1 MEDVIMDNFKYM
13 IKNWLTW
20 DRKSLIY
27 FIIKV
32 PALVL
37 QPIITAYI
45 PKVMIDCIT
54 DGVTINKL
62 VLIIALLSL
71 LITLITWLDPFMQE
85 LLKGSSNIIRMRY
98 SMIAFRKN
106 LYMDYIDVESLEGR
120 KRNKQ
125 ATEFY
130 RSGYSPAA
138 SFIDNLGQIFVCIV
152 GVITSMTLLYR
163 INIFMILIIL
173 ISCTIEFFLLRFL
186 HDKELVINKTRSRA
200 TVKFYYFYNLSK
212 DTSASKDIKL
222 YNFEDYFT
230 YTLAKIISN
239 LEKITKQY
247 GPQSF
252 KVSSVRVILNF
263 VRELVAYSY
272 LVYLTYN
279 GKINISDFIFCFGI
293 ISGFSNWIVKL
304 VGSISRMEY
313 CCKSCGLYREYV
325 EEKEIN
331 ENNDKI
337 DLNSVEFIEFKNVS
351 FKYPSS
357 NHNTL
362 NNVSFK
368 INKGENIAI
377 IGQNGAGKTTI
388 IKLLCGLY
396 NITEGSVLVNN
407 KDISLYSKDS
417 YFDLFSVVFQDYFF
431 MPMSIA
437 ENISATQKYD
447 KEKLYSSFEKAGI
460 LEKIESLK
468 DKENTLMIKDV
479 YKEAIEFSGG
489 EKQKLLLAKAIDKN
503 APVLILDEPTAALDP
518 IAEGEL
524 YKKYNEITKDKISFF
539 ISHRL
544 SSTVFCDRILFISS
558 GRITESGTHEELM
571 ALKGT
576 YYRMYQSQSYYYKEM
591 NANYE

>member
-1 MEDVIMDNFKYM
+1 MDNFKYM

-279 GKINISDFIFCFGI
+279 GKINVSDFIFYFGI

-313 CCKSCGLYREYV
+313 CCKSCGLYREYL

-337 DLNSVEFIEFKNVS
+337 DLSSVESIEFNNVS

-377 IGQNGAGKTTI
+377 IGENGAGKTTI

-460 LEKIESLK
+460 LEKIKSLK

-479 YKEAIEFSGG
+479 YKEAVEFSGG
-489 EKQKLLLAKAIDKN
+489 EKQKLLLAKAIYKN

-518 IAEGEL
+518 IAEGKL

-544 SSTVFCDRILFISS
+544 SSTVFCDRILFISN

-571 ALKGT
+571 ALKGA

>member
-279 GKINISDFIFCFGI
+279 GKINVSDFIFYFGI

-313 CCKSCGLYREYV
+313 CCKSCGLYREYL

-337 DLNSVEFIEFKNVS
+337 DLSSVESIEFNNVS

-377 IGQNGAGKTTI
+377 IGENGAGKTTI

-460 LEKIESLK
+460 LEKIKSLK

-479 YKEAIEFSGG
+479 YKEAVEFSGG
-489 EKQKLLLAKAIDKN
+489 EKQKLLLAKAIYKN

-544 SSTVFCDRILFISS
+544 SSTVFCDRILFISN

-571 ALKGT
+571 ALKGA

>member
-13 IKNWLTW
+13 IKNWLAW
-20 DRKSLIY
+20 DRKSIVY

-45 PKVMIDCIT
+45 PKAMIDCIT

-106 LYMDYIDVESLEGR
+106 LYMDYIDIESLEGR
-120 KRNKQ
+120 KKNKQ

-130 RSGYSPAA
+130 RSSYSPAA
-138 SFIDNLGQIFVCIV
+138 SFIDNLGQIFVCVV

-173 ISCTIEFFLLRFL
+173 ISCAIEFFLLRFL

-252 KVSSVRVILNF
+252 KVSSVRAILNF

-279 GKINISDFIFCFGI
+279 GKINVSDFIFYFGI

-313 CCKSCGLYREYV
+313 CCKSCGLYREYL

-337 DLNSVEFIEFKNVS
+337 DLNSVESIEFNNVS

-362 NNVSFK
+362 NNVSLK

-377 IGQNGAGKTTI
+377 IGENGAGKTTI

-396 NITEGSVLVNN
+396 NATEGSIFVNS

-437 ENISATQKYD
+437 ENISASQKYD

-468 DKENTLMIKDV
+468 DKENTLMIKDI
-479 YKEAIEFSGG
+479 YKEAVEFSGG
-489 EKQKLLLAKAIDKN
+489 EKQKLLLAKAIYRN

-544 SSTVFCDRILFISS
+544 SSTVFCDRILFISN

-571 ALKGT
+571 ALKGA

>member
-1 MEDVIMDNFKYM
+1 MDNFKYM
-13 IKNWLTW
+13 IKNWLAW
-20 DRKSLIY
+20 DRKSIVY

-45 PKVMIDCIT
+45 PKAMIDCIT

-106 LYMDYIDVESLEGR
+106 LYMDYIDIESLEGR
-120 KRNKQ
+120 KKNKQ

-130 RSGYSPAA
+130 RSSYSPAA
-138 SFIDNLGQIFVCIV
+138 SFIDNLGQIFVCVV

-173 ISCTIEFFLLRFL
+173 ISCAIEFFLLRFL

-252 KVSSVRVILNF
+252 KVSSVRAILNF

-279 GKINISDFIFCFGI
+279 GKINVSDFIFYFGI

-313 CCKSCGLYREYV
+313 CCKSCGLYREYL

-337 DLNSVEFIEFKNVS
+337 DLSSVESIEFNNVS

-377 IGQNGAGKTTI
+377 IGENGAGKTTI

-460 LEKIESLK
+460 LEKIKSLK

-479 YKEAIEFSGG
+479 YKEAVEFSGG
-489 EKQKLLLAKAIDKN
+489 EKQKLLLAKAIYKN

-544 SSTVFCDRILFISS
+544 SSTVFCDRILFISN

-571 ALKGT
+571 ALKGA

>member
-1 MEDVIMDNFKYM
+1 MDNFKYM
-13 IKNWLTW
+13 IKNWLAW
-20 DRKSLIY
+20 DRKSIVY

-45 PKVMIDCIT
+45 PKAMIDCIT

-106 LYMDYIDVESLEGR
+106 LYMDYIDIESLEGR
-120 KRNKQ
+120 KKNKQ

-130 RSGYSPAA
+130 RSSYSPAA
-138 SFIDNLGQIFVCIV
+138 SFIDNLGQIFVCVV

-173 ISCTIEFFLLRFL
+173 ISCAIEFFLLRFL

-252 KVSSVRVILNF
+252 KVSSVRAILNF

-272 LVYLTYN
+272 LVYLTDN
-279 GKINISDFIFCFGI
+279 GKINVSDFIFYFGI

-313 CCKSCGLYREYV
+313 CCKSCGLYREYL

-337 DLNSVEFIEFKNVS
+337 DLNSVESIEFNNVS

-377 IGQNGAGKTTI
+377 IGENGAGKTTI

-396 NITEGSVLVNN
+396 NATEGSIFVNS

-437 ENISATQKYD
+437 ENISASQKYD
-447 KEKLYSSFEKAGI
+447 KKKLYSSFEKAGI

-468 DKENTLMIKDV
+468 DKENTLMIKDI
-479 YKEAIEFSGG
+479 YKEAVEFSGG
-489 EKQKLLLAKAIDKN
+489 EKQKLLLAKAIYRN

-544 SSTVFCDRILFISS
+544 SSTVFCDRILFISK

-571 ALKGT
+571 ALKGA

>member
-1 MEDVIMDNFKYM
+1 MDNFKYM

-20 DRKSLIY
+20 DRKGLIY

-279 GKINISDFIFCFGI
+279 GKINVSDFIFYFGI

-313 CCKSCGLYREYV
+313 CCKSCGLYREYL

-337 DLNSVEFIEFKNVS
+337 DLSSVESIEFNNVS

-377 IGQNGAGKTTI
+377 IGENGAGKTTI

-460 LEKIESLK
+460 LEKIKSLK

-479 YKEAIEFSGG
+479 YKEAVEFSGG
-489 EKQKLLLAKAIDKN
+489 EKQKLLLAKAIYKN

-544 SSTVFCDRILFISS
+544 SSTVFCDRILFISN

-571 ALKGT
+571 ALKGA

>member
-1 MEDVIMDNFKYM
+1 MDNFKYM
-13 IKNWLTW
+13 IKNWLAW
-20 DRKSLIY
+20 DRKSIVY

-32 PALVL
+32 PARVL

-45 PKVMIDCIT
+45 PKAMIDCIT

-106 LYMDYIDVESLEGR
+106 LYMDYIDIESLEGR
-120 KRNKQ
+120 KKNKQ

-130 RSGYSPAA
+130 RSSYSPAA
-138 SFIDNLGQIFVCIV
+138 SFIDNLGQIFVCVV

-173 ISCTIEFFLLRFL
+173 ISCAIEFFLLRFL

-252 KVSSVRVILNF
+252 KVSSVRAILNF

-279 GKINISDFIFCFGI
+279 GKINVSDFIFYFGI

-313 CCKSCGLYREYV
+313 CCKSCGLYREYL

-337 DLNSVEFIEFKNVS
+337 DLNSVESIEFNNVS

-377 IGQNGAGKTTI
+377 IGENGAGKTTI

-396 NITEGSVLVNN
+396 NATEGSIFVNS

-437 ENISATQKYD
+437 ENISASQKYD

-468 DKENTLMIKDV
+468 DKENTLMIKDI
-479 YKEAIEFSGG
+479 YKEAVEFSGG
-489 EKQKLLLAKAIDKN
+489 EKQKLLLAKAIYRN

-544 SSTVFCDRILFISS
+544 SSTVFCDRILFISN

-571 ALKGT
+571 ALKGA

>member
-1 MEDVIMDNFKYM
+1 MDNFKYM

-279 GKINISDFIFCFGI
+279 GKINVSDFIFYFGI

-313 CCKSCGLYREYV
+313 CCKSCGLYREYL

-337 DLNSVEFIEFKNVS
+337 DLSSVESIEFNNVS

-377 IGQNGAGKTTI
+377 IGENGAGKTTI

-460 LEKIESLK
+460 LEKIKSLK

-479 YKEAIEFSGG
+479 YKEAVEFSGG
-489 EKQKLLLAKAIDKN
+489 EKQKLLLAKAIYKN

-544 SSTVFCDRILFISS
+544 SSTVFCDRILFISN

-571 ALKGT
+571 ALKGA

>member
-1 MEDVIMDNFKYM
+1 MDNFKYM

-54 DGVTINKL
+54 DYVTIKRL
-62 VLIIALLSL
+62 VMIIAMLSL

-98 SMIAFRKN
+98 SIIAFRKN
-106 LYMDYIDVESLEGR
+106 LCMDYIDIESIEER

-125 ATEFY
+125 ASEFY
-130 RSGYSPAA
+130 RSNYSPAA
-138 SFIDNLGQIFVCIV
+138 SFIDNLGQIIVCIV
-152 GVITSMTLLYR
+152 GVITSMTLLYK
-163 INIFMILIIL
+163 INVFMIFIIL
-173 ISCTIEFFLLRFL
+173 ISCVVEFFLLRFL
-186 HDKELVINKTRSRA
+186 HDKELIINKTRSRV

-230 YTLAKIISN
+230 YTLEKIISN

-252 KVSSVRVILNF
+252 KVSSIRAILNF
-263 VRELVAYSY
+263 IRELVAYSY

-279 GKINISDFIFCFGI
+279 GNIEVSDFIFYFGI
-293 ISGFSNWIVKL
+293 ILGFSNWVVKL
-304 VGSISRMEY
+304 VGSISKMEY

-325 EEKEIN
+325 EEKSTN
-331 ENNDKI
+331 ENNNKI
-337 DLNSVEFIEFKNVS
+337 DFDSVESIKFDNVS
-351 FKYPSS
+351 FKYPGSA
-357 NHNTL
+357 HNTL
-362 NNVSFK
+362 NNISFK
-368 INKGENIAI
+368 IEKGENIAI
-377 IGQNGAGKTTI
+377 IGENGAGKTTI

-396 NITEGSVLVNN
+396 NTTEGSIFVNN
-407 KDISLYSKDS
+407 RDISLYSKEN

-437 ENISATQKYD
+437 ENISVAENCD

-479 YKEAIEFSGG
+479 YKDAVEFSGG
-489 EKQKLLLAKAIDKN
+489 EKQKLLLAKAIYKN
-503 APVLILDEPTAALDP
+503 APIFILDEPTAALDP

-544 SSTVFCDRILFISS
+544 SSTVFCDRILFISN
-558 GRITESGTHEELM
+558 GRVTESGTHKELM
-571 ALKGT
+571 ALKGA
-576 YYRMYQSQSYYYKEM
+576 YYRMYQAQSYYYKEM
-591 NANYE
+591 NTGHE

>member
-1 MEDVIMDNFKYM
+1 MDNFKYM
-13 IKNWLTW
+13 IKNWLTC

-54 DGVTINKL
+54 DGVTINRL
-62 VLIIALLSL
+62 VMIIALLSL

-98 SMIAFRKN
+98 SIIAFRKN
-106 LYMDYIDVESLEGR
+106 LYMDYIDIESLEGR

-125 ATEFY
+125 ASEFY
-130 RSGYSPAA
+130 RSSYSPAS
-138 SFIDNLGQIFVCIV
+138 SFIDNLGQIFVCVV

-252 KVSSVRVILNF
+252 KVSSVRAILNF

-279 GKINISDFIFCFGI
+279 GKINVSDFIFYFGI

-325 EEKEIN
+325 EEKETN

-337 DLNSVEFIEFKNVS
+337 DLNSVESIEFNNVS

-377 IGQNGAGKTTI
+377 IGENSAGKTTI

-437 ENISATQKYD
+437 ENISASQKYD

-468 DKENTLMIKDV
+468 YKENTLMIKDV
-479 YKEAIEFSGG
+479 YKEAVEFSGG
-489 EKQKLLLAKAIDKN
+489 EKQKLLLAKAIYKN

-544 SSTVFCDRILFISS
+544 SSTVFCDRILFISN

-571 ALKGT
+571 ALKGA

-591 NANYE
+591 NVNYE

>member
-13 IKNWLTW
+13 IKNWLAW
-20 DRKSLIY
+20 DRKSIVY

-45 PKVMIDCIT
+45 PKAMIDCIT

-106 LYMDYIDVESLEGR
+106 LYMDYIDIESLEGR
-120 KRNKQ
+120 KKNKQ

-130 RSGYSPAA
+130 RSSYSPAA
-138 SFIDNLGQIFVCIV
+138 SFIDNLGQIFVCVV

-173 ISCTIEFFLLRFL
+173 ISCAIEFFLLRFL

-252 KVSSVRVILNF
+252 KVSSVRAILNF

-279 GKINISDFIFCFGI
+279 GKINVSDFIFYFGI

-313 CCKSCGLYREYV
+313 CCKSCGLYREYL

-337 DLNSVEFIEFKNVS
+337 DLNSVESIEFNNVS

-377 IGQNGAGKTTI
+377 IGENGAGKTTI

-396 NITEGSVLVNN
+396 NATEGSIFVNS

-437 ENISATQKYD
+437 ENISASQKYD

-468 DKENTLMIKDV
+468 DKENTLMIKDI
-479 YKEAIEFSGG
+479 YKEAVEFSGG
-489 EKQKLLLAKAIDKN
+489 EKQKLLLAKAIYRN

-544 SSTVFCDRILFISS
+544 SSTVFCDRILFISN

-571 ALKGT
+571 ALKGA

>member
-1 MEDVIMDNFKYM
+1 
-13 IKNWLTW
+13 
-20 DRKSLIY
+20 
-27 FIIKV
+27 
-32 PALVL
+32 
-37 QPIITAYI
+37 
-45 PKVMIDCIT
+45 
-54 DGVTINKL
+54 
-62 VLIIALLSL
+62 
-71 LITLITWLDPFMQE
+71 
-85 LLKGSSNIIRMRY
+85 
-98 SMIAFRKN
+98 
-106 LYMDYIDVESLEGR
+106 
-120 KRNKQ
+120 
-125 ATEFY
+125 
-130 RSGYSPAA
+130 
-138 SFIDNLGQIFVCIV
+138 
-152 GVITSMTLLYR
+152 
-163 INIFMILIIL
+163 
-173 ISCTIEFFLLRFL
+173 
-186 HDKELVINKTRSRA
+186 
-200 TVKFYYFYNLSK
+200 
-212 DTSASKDIKL
+212 
-222 YNFEDYFT
+222 
-230 YTLAKIISN
+230 
-239 LEKITKQY
+239 
-247 GPQSF
+247 
-252 KVSSVRVILNF
+252 
-263 VRELVAYSY
+263 
-272 LVYLTYN
+272 
-279 GKINISDFIFCFGI
+279 
-293 ISGFSNWIVKL
+293 
-304 VGSISRMEY
+304 MEY

-325 EEKEIN
+325 EEKETN

-337 DLNSVEFIEFKNVS
+337 DLNSVESIEFNNVS

-377 IGQNGAGKTTI
+377 IGENSAGKTTI

-437 ENISATQKYD
+437 ENISASQKYD

-479 YKEAIEFSGG
+479 YKEAVEFSGG
-489 EKQKLLLAKAIDKN
+489 EKQKLLLAKAIYKN

-544 SSTVFCDRILFISS
+544 SSTVFCDRILFISN

-571 ALKGT
+571 ALKGA

-591 NANYE
+591 NVNYE

>member
-32 PALVL
+32 PAIVL

-45 PKVMIDCIT
+45 PKAMIDCIT
-54 DGVTINKL
+54 DGVTVNKL

-98 SMIAFRKN
+98 SIIAFRKN
-106 LYMDYIDVESLEGR
+106 LYMDYIDIESLEGR

-125 ATEFY
+125 ASEFY
-130 RSGYSPAA
+130 KSGYSPAA
-138 SFIDNLGQIFVCIV
+138 SFIYNLGQIIVCVV

-173 ISCTIEFFLLRFL
+173 ISCAIEFFLLRFL

-252 KVSSVRVILNF
+252 KVSSIRAILNF
-263 VRELVAYSY
+263 VRELVAYYY

-279 GKINISDFIFCFGI
+279 GKINVSDFIFYFGI

-331 ENNDKI
+331 ENND
-337 DLNSVEFIEFKNVS
+337 
-351 FKYPSS
+351 
-357 NHNTL
+357 
-362 NNVSFK
+362 
-368 INKGENIAI
+368 
-377 IGQNGAGKTTI
+377 KTTI

-437 ENISATQKYD
+437 ENISTTQKYD

-460 LEKIESLK
+460 LE
-468 DKENTLMIKDV
+468 NTLMIKDV
-479 YKEAIEFSGG
+479 YKDAVEFSGG
-489 EKQKLLLAKAIDKN
+489 EKQKLLLAKAIYKN

-544 SSTVFCDRILFISS
+544 SSTVFCDRILFISN

-571 ALKGT
+571 ALKGA

>member
-1 MEDVIMDNFKYM
+1 MDNFKYM

-337 DLNSVEFIEFKNVS
+337 DLNSVESIEFNNVS

-377 IGQNGAGKTTI
+377 IGENGAGKTTI

-489 EKQKLLLAKAIDKN
+489 EKQKLLLAKAIYKN
-503 APVLILDEPTAALDP
+503 AHVLILDEPTAALDP

>member
-1 MEDVIMDNFKYM
+1 MDNFKYM
-13 IKNWLTW
+13 IKNWLNW

-54 DGVTINKL
+54 DGVTINRL
-62 VLIIALLSL
+62 VIIIAMLSL
-71 LITLITWLDPFMQE
+71 LITLITWLDPFMHE
-85 LLKGSSNIIRMRY
+85 LLMGSSNIIRMRY
-98 SMIAFRKN
+98 SIIAFRKN
-106 LYMDYIDVESLEGR
+106 LYMDYIEIESLEGR

-125 ATEFY
+125 ASEFF
-130 RSGYSPAA
+130 RSSYSPAA
-138 SFIDNLGQIFVCIV
+138 SFIDNLGQIIVCIV
-152 GVITSMTLLYR
+152 GVITSMTLLYK
-163 INIFMILIIL
+163 INILMILIIL
-173 ISCTIEFFLLRFL
+173 ISCALEFFLLRFL

-252 KVSSVRVILNF
+252 KVSSVRTILNF
-263 VRELVAYSY
+263 IRELVAYSY

-279 GKINISDFIFCFGI
+279 GKINVSDFIFYFGI

-313 CCKSCGLYREYV
+313 CCKSCGLYREYI
-325 EEKEIN
+325 EEETAN
-331 ENNDKI
+331 DNNKI
-337 DLNSVEFIEFKNVS
+337 DFDSVESIIFDNVS
-351 FKYPSS
+351 FKYPGSE
-357 NHNTL
+357 HNTL
-362 NNVSFK
+362 NNISFK
-368 INKGENIAI
+368 IKKDENIAI
-377 IGQNGAGKTTI
+377 IGENGAGKTTI

-396 NITEGSVLVNN
+396 NATEGSIFVNN
-407 KDISLYSKDS
+407 KDISLYSKES

-437 ENISATQKYD
+437 KNISVAENCD

-460 LEKIESLK
+460 LKKIESLK

-479 YKEAIEFSGG
+479 YKNAAEFSGG
-489 EKQKLLLAKAIDKN
+489 EKQKLLLAKAIYKN
-503 APVLILDEPTAALDP
+503 APVLVLDEPTAALDP
-518 IAEGEL
+518 IAEREL
-524 YKKYNEITKDKISFF
+524 YKKYSEITKDKISFF

-544 SSTVFCDRILFISS
+544 SSTEFCDRILFISN
-558 GRITESGTHEELM
+558 GKITESGTHEELM
-571 ALKGT
+571 ALKGA
-576 YYRMYQSQSYYYKEM
+576 YYRMYQTQSYYYKEM
-591 NANYE
+591 NTNHE

>member
-1 MEDVIMDNFKYM
+1 MDNFKYM
-13 IKNWLTW
+13 IENWLAW
-20 DRKSLIY
+20 DRKSIVY

-45 PKVMIDCIT
+45 PKAMIDCIT
-54 DGVTINKL
+54 DGVTINRL
-62 VLIIALLSL
+62 VMIIALLSL

-98 SMIAFRKN
+98 SIIAFSKN
-106 LYMDYIDVESLEGR
+106 LYMDYIDIESLEGR

-130 RSGYSPAA
+130 RSSYSPAA
-138 SFIDNLGQIFVCIV
+138 SFIDNLVQIFVCIV

-173 ISCTIEFFLLRFL
+173 ISCAIEFFLLRFL

-252 KVSSVRVILNF
+252 KVSSVRAILNF

-279 GKINISDFIFCFGI
+279 GKINVSDFIFYFGI

-325 EEKEIN
+325 EEKETN

-337 DLNSVEFIEFKNVS
+337 DLNSVESIEFNNVS

-377 IGQNGAGKTTI
+377 IGENGAGKTTI

-437 ENISATQKYD
+437 ENISATQKYN

-479 YKEAIEFSGG
+479 YKEAVEFSGG
-489 EKQKLLLAKAIDKN
+489 EKQKLLLAKAIYKN

-544 SSTVFCDRILFISS
+544 SSTVFCDRILFISN

-571 ALKGT
+571 ALKGA

-591 NANYE
+591 NVNYE

>member
-1 MEDVIMDNFKYM
+1 MDNFKYM

-27 FIIKV
+27 FIIKI

-45 PKVMIDCIT
+45 PKVIIDCIT
-54 DGVTINKL
+54 EGVTINR
-62 VLIIALLSL
+62 LIIIIAMLSL
-71 LITLITWLDPFMQE
+71 LITLITWLDPFMHE
-85 LLKGSSNIIRMRY
+85 LLIGSSNIIRMRY
-98 SMIAFRKN
+98 SMEAFRKN
-106 LYMDYIDVESLEGR
+106 LYTDYINIESLEGR
-120 KRNKQ
+120 KRNKE
-125 ATEFY
+125 AAEFY
-130 RSGYSPAA
+130 RSSYSPAT

-152 GVITSMTLLYR
+152 GVITSMVLLYK
-163 INIFMILIIL
+163 INIFMIFIIL
-173 ISCTIEFFLLRFL
+173 ISCAVEFFVLRFL

-252 KVSSVRVILNF
+252 KVSSVRALLNF
-263 VRELVAYSY
+263 IRELVAYSY

-279 GKINISDFIFCFGI
+279 GSIKVSDFIFYFGI

-313 CCKSCGLYREYV
+313 CCKSCGLYRNYIEDDSLH
-325 EEKEIN
+325 
-331 ENNDKI
+331 NNSNKI
-337 DLNSVEFIEFKNVS
+337 DFESIESIEFDNVS
-351 FKYPSS
+351 FKYP
-357 NHNTL
+357 NADNNTL
-362 NNVSFK
+362 HNISFK
-368 INKGENIAI
+368 IKKGENIAI
-377 IGQNGAGKTTI
+377 IGENGAGKTTI

-396 NITEGSVLVNN
+396 DATEGSILVNN
-407 KDISLYSKDS
+407 RDITLYSKDS

-437 ENISATQKYD
+437 ENISVD
-447 KEKLYSSFEKAGI
+447 KNFNKERLYSAFEKAGI

-468 DKENTLMIKDV
+468 DKENTPMIKDI
-479 YKEAIEFSGG
+479 YRDAAEFSGG
-489 EKQKLLLAKAIDKN
+489 EKQKLLLAKSIYKN
-503 APVLILDEPTAALDP
+503 APILILDEPTAALDP

-524 YKKYNEITKDKISFF
+524 YQKYNEITKDKISFF

-544 SSTVFCDRILFISS
+544 SSTVFCDKILFVSD
-558 GRITESGTHEELM
+558 GKITEVGTHAELM
-571 ALKGT
+571 SLKGA
-576 YYRMYQSQSYYYKEM
+576 YYRMFQAQSYYYKEM
-591 NANYE
+591 NVNHD

>member
-1 MEDVIMDNFKYM
+1 MDNFKYM
-13 IKNWLTW
+13 IKNWLNW
-20 DRKSLIY
+20 DIKSLIY

-45 PKVMIDCIT
+45 PKVMVDCIT
-54 DGVTINKL
+54 DGVTINRL
-62 VLIIALLSL
+62 VMIIALLSL

-85 LLKGSSNIIRMRY
+85 LLKGSSNIIRMQY
-98 SMIAFRKN
+98 SIIAFRKN
-106 LYMDYIDVESLEGR
+106 LYMDYIDIESLEGR

-125 ATEFY
+125 ASKFY
-130 RSGYSPAA
+130 RSSYSPA
-138 SFIDNLGQIFVCIV
+138 SLFIDNLGQIFVCIV

-173 ISCTIEFFLLRFL
+173 ISCAIEFFLLRFL
-186 HDKELVINKTRSRA
+186 HDKELVINKTRSRS

-252 KVSSVRVILNF
+252 KVSSVRAILNF
-263 VRELVAYSY
+263 VRELIAYSY

-279 GKINISDFIFCFGI
+279 GKINVSDFIFYFGI

-304 VGSISRMEY
+304 VGSISIMEY
-313 CCKSCGLYREYV
+313 CCKSCGLYREYI
-325 EEKEIN
+325 EEETTN
-331 ENNDKI
+331 DNNDKI
-337 DLNSVEFIEFKNVS
+337 DFDSVESIEFDKVS
-351 FKYPSS
+351 FKYPGSD
-357 NHNTL
+357 HNTL
-362 NNVSFK
+362 NNVSLK

-377 IGQNGAGKTTI
+377 IGENGAGKTTI

-396 NITEGSVLVNN
+396 NATEGSVLVNN

-437 ENISATQKYD
+437 ENISTIQKYD

-479 YKEAIEFSGG
+479 YKEAVEFSGG
-489 EKQKLLLAKAIDKN
+489 EKQKLLLAKAIYKN

-518 IAEGEL
+518 IVEREL

-544 SSTVFCDRILFISS
+544 SSTVFCDRILFISN

-571 ALKGT
+571 ALKGA

>member
-1 MEDVIMDNFKYM
+1 MDNFKYM

-279 GKINISDFIFCFGI
+279 GKINVSDFIFYFGI

-313 CCKSCGLYREYV
+313 CCKSCGLYREYL

-337 DLNSVEFIEFKNVS
+337 DLSSVESIEFNNVS

-377 IGQNGAGKTTI
+377 IGENGAGKTTI

-460 LEKIESLK
+460 LEKIKSLK

-479 YKEAIEFSGG
+479 YKEAVEFSGG
-489 EKQKLLLAKAIDKN
+489 EKQKLLLAKAIYKN

-544 SSTVFCDRILFISS
+544 SSTVFCDRILFISK

-571 ALKGT
+571 ALKGA

>member
-13 IKNWLTW
+13 IKNWLAW
-20 DRKSLIY
+20 DRKSIVY

-45 PKVMIDCIT
+45 PKAMIDCIT

-106 LYMDYIDVESLEGR
+106 LYMDYIDIESLEGR
-120 KRNKQ
+120 KKNKQ

-130 RSGYSPAA
+130 RSSYSPAA
-138 SFIDNLGQIFVCIV
+138 SFIDNLGQIFVCVV

-173 ISCTIEFFLLRFL
+173 ISCAIEFFLLRFL

-252 KVSSVRVILNF
+252 KVSSVRAILNF

-279 GKINISDFIFCFGI
+279 GKINVSDFIFYFGI

-313 CCKSCGLYREYV
+313 CCKSCGLYREYL

-337 DLNSVEFIEFKNVS
+337 DLNSVESIEFNNVS

-377 IGQNGAGKTTI
+377 IGENGAGKTTI

-396 NITEGSVLVNN
+396 NATEGSIFVNS

-437 ENISATQKYD
+437 ENISASQKYD

-468 DKENTLMIKDV
+468 DKENTLMIKDI
-479 YKEAIEFSGG
+479 YKEAVEFSGG
-489 EKQKLLLAKAIDKN
+489 EKQKLLLAKAIYKN

-544 SSTVFCDRILFISS
+544 SSTVFCDRILFISN

-571 ALKGT
+571 ALKGA

>member
-1 MEDVIMDNFKYM
+1 MDNFKYM

-27 FIIKV
+27 FIIKI

-54 DGVTINKL
+54 DGVTINR
-62 VLIIALLSL
+62 LIIIIAMLSL
-71 LITLITWLDPFMQE
+71 LITLITWLDPFMNE
-85 LLKGSSNIIRMRY
+85 LLIGSSNIIRMRY
-98 SMIAFRKN
+98 SMEAFRKN
-106 LYMDYIDVESLEGR
+106 LYTDYINIESLEGR
-120 KRNKQ
+120 KRNKE
-125 ATEFY
+125 AAEFY
-130 RSGYSPAA
+130 RSSYSPAA

-152 GVITSMTLLYR
+152 GVITSMALLYK
-163 INIFMILIIL
+163 INIFMILTIL
-173 ISCTIEFFLLRFL
+173 ISCAIEFFLLRFL
-186 HDKELVINKTRSRA
+186 HDKELVINKTRSRT

-252 KVSSVRVILNF
+252 KVSSVRALLNF
-263 VRELVAYSY
+263 IRELVAYSY

-279 GKINISDFIFCFGI
+279 GSIKVSDFIFFFGI

-313 CCKSCGLYREYV
+313 CCKSCGLYRNYIEDDLLYDN
-325 EEKEIN
+325 KN
-331 ENNDKI
+331 KI
-337 DLNSVEFIEFKNVS
+337 DFKSIESIEFDNVS
-351 FKYPSS
+351 FKYP
-357 NHNTL
+357 NADNNTL
-362 NNVSFK
+362 HNISFK
-368 INKGENIAI
+368 IEKGENIAI
-377 IGQNGAGKTTI
+377 IGENGAGKTTI

-396 NITEGSVLVNN
+396 DATEGSILVNN
-407 KDISLYSKDS
+407 RDITLYSKDS

-437 ENISATQKYD
+437 ENISVD
-447 KEKLYSSFEKAGI
+447 KNFSKERIYSAFEKAGI

-468 DKENTLMIKDV
+468 DKENTPMIKDI
-479 YKEAIEFSGG
+479 YKEAAEFSGG
-489 EKQKLLLAKAIDKN
+489 EKQKLLLAKAIYKN
-503 APVLILDEPTAALDP
+503 APILILDEPTAALDP
-518 IAEGEL
+518 IAEREL
-524 YKKYNEITKDKISFF
+524 YQKYNEITKDKISFF

-544 SSTVFCDRILFISS
+544 SSTVFCDKILFVSD
-558 GRITESGTHEELM
+558 GKITEVGTHAELM
-571 ALKGT
+571 SLKGA
-576 YYRMYQSQSYYYKEM
+576 YYRMFQAQSYYYKEM
-591 NANYE
+591 NVNHE